1 MYLAISRIAYLIF
14 YNQFLLILLVALF
27 SLILFYLSKRKVF
40 FQILKFILVYFIL
53 ISVIPTGKL
62 LLLYLESSYPNKINL
77 PDQIDGILVLSGHEN
92 LELSNE
98 YDQLYLGGSTYRLIE
113 SVRLGNMYP
122 KAKIVFS
129 GGSGDLFGKQ
139 ISSEVAKKFY
149 DEMNLENQII
159 FESNSTN
166 TYENILFS
174 RKLLSPE
181 FDENWILL
189 TSAFHMKRAIGV
201 ANNLDWKFIPYSVDY
216 KLSKNNYQKM
226 INFNILENIHF
237 FQIASHEFVGI
248 IIYKILK
255 RTS

>member
-166 TYENILFS
+166 TY
-174 RKLLSPE
+174 
-181 FDENWILL
+181 
-189 TSAFHMKRAIGV
+189 
-201 ANNLDWKFIPYSVDY
+201 
-216 KLSKNNYQKM
+216 
-226 INFNILENIHF
+226 
-237 FQIASHEFVGI
+237 
-248 IIYKILK
+248 
-255 RTS
+255 